1 MSSFF
6 LNFYKKNQK
15 ILTLLSRIDY
25 ILTKTEIYY
34 NMFMALK
41 TYGGVTS
48 MKIDEINKKMIKK
61 LRQGRK
67 SFGEIAKELS
77 ITPNTVKARV
87 KKMIEN
93 GILDIVGVIDPE
105 KIENHFLA
113 IIGVKLRNMNLVKKG
128 EEFSKLKGVV
138 SVGIVTGQFDLIL
151 IVLLNDDFSLLEF
164 LTKEVSKIK
173 EVSATETF
181 VVYKTFNLK
190 VPYIL

>member
-1 MSSFF
+1 M
-6 LNFYKKNQK
+6 
-15 ILTLLSRIDY
+15 TLLSRIDY
-25 ILTKTEIYY
+25 ILTKTEISS

-77 ITPNTVKARV
+77 ITPNTVKARF

-105 KIENHFLA
+105 KIENHFVA
-113 IIGVKLRNMNLVKKG
+113 FVGIKLRNMNLVKRG
-128 EEFSKLKGVV
+128 NEFSKLKGVV

-173 EVSATETF
+173 DVYSTETF